1 MDSDFFAQVL
11 RLRKNVLAENKAHE
25 TIEVL
30 VV

>member
-11 RLRKNVLAENKAHE
+11 RLCKNILAENKAHE
-25 TIEVL
+25 TVEVL